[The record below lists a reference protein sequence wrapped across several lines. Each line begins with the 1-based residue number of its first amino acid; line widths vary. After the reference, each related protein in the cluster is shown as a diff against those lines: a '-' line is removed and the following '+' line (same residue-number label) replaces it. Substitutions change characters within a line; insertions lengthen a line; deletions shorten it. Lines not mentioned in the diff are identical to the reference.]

1 MPTEFLRFKVA
12 TEDWEFDQ
20 IHRLNYRTFVEEIPQ
35 HHPSCERRLVD
46 RFHHENTY
54 LICLDGKKLQG
65 MVAVRDRR
73 PFSLDDKLA
82 NLDAHL
88 PSYRSICEFRLL
100 AIEKDRRHAAILQG
114 LVTML
119 GQYCE
124 ERDYDLA
131 VMSGTVKQAR
141 LYRHLGFVPFG
152 PLVGT
157 PEAQFQPMYLTRAAY
172 EALKRRLGRSD
183 IDERPS
189 GI

>member
-1 MPTEFLRFKVA
+1 MSTKSLRFKIA
-12 TEDWEFDQ
+12 TEDWEFEQ

-35 HHPSCERRLVD
+35 HQSNIECRLID
-46 RFHHENTY
+46 KFHHENIY
-54 LICLDGKKLQG
+54 LICLDGAKLQG

-82 NLDAHL
+82 NLDDYL
-88 PSYRSICEFRLL
+88 PPYRSICEFRLL

-114 LVTML
+114 LATIL
-119 GQYCE
+119 GRYCE
-124 ERDYDLA
+124 DRDYDLA
-131 VMSGTVKQAR
+131 VMSGAVKQAR

-172 EALKRRLGRSD
+172 ETLKRRLR
-183 IDERPS
+183 
-189 GI
+189 

>member
-1 MPTEFLRFKVA
+1 MSTETLRFKIA
-12 TEDWEFDQ
+12 TEDWEFEQ

-35 HHPSCERRLVD
+35 HQPNIERRLVD
-46 RFHHENTY
+46 KFHHENTY
-54 LICLDGKKLQG
+54 LICLDGTKLQG
-65 MVAVRDRR
+65 MVATRDKR

-82 NLDAHL
+82 NLDNHL
-88 PSYRSICEFRLL
+88 PPYRSICEFRLL
-100 AIEKDRRHAAILQG
+100 AIEKDCRHAAILQG
-114 LVTML
+114 LAMVL

-124 ERDYDLA
+124 DRDYDLA

-172 EALKRRLGRSD
+172 ERLKQRLRRSD
-183 IDERPS
+183 IDERAS
-189 GI
+189 GV